1 MAPYEFVR
9 VDPLDT
15 SSFAEVYKQYEQVFP
30 AEERQSYDVLFSRFQ
45 QGVNVLF
52 VCTCQQKVCAFAFL
66 FSLENTRFVLLD
78 YFSVLVGLRSKG
90 IGSNMLSFLKS
101 ELQNQKK
108 IMVLEVENPE
118 FGEDREMKEKRI
130 AFYLRNDAVLLSN
143 VRFLL
148 PALDLSE
155 KPVEMKLMVLPKFR
169 ISKEECATLIHQI
182 HTEVYPKHTMRKLI
196 NEIILGLP
204 QGISYLELK
213 K

>member
-1 MAPYEFVR
+1 MAKYEFVR
-9 VDPLDT
+9 VNPLDT
-15 SSFAEVYKQYEQVFP
+15 SSFAEVYKQYEEVFP
-30 AEERQSYDVLFSRFQ
+30 AEERQSYDVIFSRFQ

-52 VCTCQQKVCAFAFL
+52 VCTCQRKICAFAFL
-66 FSLENTRFVLLD
+66 FPLGKTRFVLLD
-78 YFSVLVGLRSKG
+78 YFSVLVELRSKG

-130 AFYLRNDAVLLSN
+130 AFYLRNDAALLSN

-148 PALDLSE
+148 PALDLSK
-155 KPVEMKLMVLPKFR
+155 KPVEMKLMVLPNFK
-169 ISKEECATLIHQI
+169 ISKEECTALIQQI
-182 HTEVYPKHTMRKLI
+182 HAEVYTKHTTRKLI

-204 QGISYLELK
+204 QVISYLELK

>member
-1 MAPYEFVR
+1 
-9 VDPLDT
+9 
-15 SSFAEVYKQYEQVFP
+15 
-30 AEERQSYDVLFSRFQ
+30 
-45 QGVNVLF
+45 
-52 VCTCQQKVCAFAFL
+52 
-66 FSLENTRFVLLD
+66 
-78 YFSVLVGLRSKG
+78 
-90 IGSNMLSFLKS
+90 MLSFLKS
-101 ELQNQKK
+101 EMQNQKK

-155 KPVEMKLMVLPKFR
+155 KPVEMKLMVLPKFK
-169 ISKEECATLIHQI
+169 ISKEECETLIHQI
-182 HTEVYPKHTMRKLI
+182 HTEVYPKHTTRKLI

>member
-15 SSFAEVYKQYEQVFP
+15 SSFAEVYEQYEQAFP
-30 AEERQSYDVLFSRFQ
+30 AEERQPYNVLFSRFQ

-52 VCTCQQKVCAFAFL
+52 ICTCQQKICAFAFL
-66 FSLENTRFVLLD
+66 FSLGKTRFVLLD
-78 YFSVLVGLRSKG
+78 YFSVLDELRSKG
-90 IGSNMLSFLKS
+90 IGSNMMSFLKS
-101 ELQNQKK
+101 ELQNQTK

-143 VRFLL
+143 VRFLI

-155 KPVEMKLMVLPKFR
+155 KPVEMKLMFLPKFK

-182 HTEVYPKHTMRKLI
+182 HTEVYPKQTTRELI
-196 NEIILGLP
+196 NEIIQGLP
-204 QGISYLELK
+204 QVISFVELK